1 GRMNDIMKLR
11 MLCLAVFLFSGAASG
26 TDPLPTV
33 VVVTTGGTIAEKFD
47 SATGGAVP
55 AVSGSDLLAEV
66 PGLDEIAN
74 VEVVEFCNIDSSH
87 MTPEIWRNL
96 SAKVQEILDRT
107 DVRGVVVT
115 HGTDTMA
122 EGAFFLET
130 TLESEKPVVFTG
142 SMRNGSDLS
151 PDGSANL
158 YNAVLL
164 VCSPEAAGWG
174 VTVTLNQYINSAR
187 HVMKDN
193 TTNIQTFDSGDF
205 GYLGYITGNH
215 VLVYNAV
222 LEHTRIA
229 LPDSLPKVPLFFTFS
244 GDDGSYIRFAVDNGA
259 SGIVIAGVGAG
270 NVNADVYHAIEYS
283 LESNI
288 PVVICSRARHGEP
301 EALYGDQGGGSS
313 LVEAGAL
320 LAGDLSPFKA
330 RLLLMI
336 ALSQPGIGQCE
347 LRLLMNPQHYQ

>member
-1 GRMNDIMKLR
+1 MKLR
-11 MLCLAVFLFSGAASG
+11 ILCLVVFLFSGAAAG

-33 VVVTTGGTIAEKFD
+33 VVVTTGGTIAEKID
-47 SATGGAVP
+47 PATGGAVP
-55 AVSGSDLLAEV
+55 AVSGSDLLAAV

-151 PDGSANL
+151 PDGQANL

-164 VCSPEAAGWG
+164 VCSPEAEGWG
-174 VTVTLNQYINSAR
+174 VTVALNQYINSAR

-193 TTNIQTFDSGDF
+193 TTNVQTFDSGDF
-205 GYLGYITGNH
+205 GYLGYITGDH

-222 LEHTRIA
+222 LESTHIP
-229 LPDSLPKVPLFFTFS
+229 LPDSLPEVPFFYTFA
-244 GDDGSYIRFAVDNGA
+244 GDDGSYIRFAVDSGA

-270 NVNADVYHAIEYS
+270 NVNANVYHAIEYS
-283 LESNI
+283 LENSI

-301 EALYGDQGGGSS
+301 EALYGDQGGGRS
-313 LVEAGAL
+313 LVEAGAV

-330 RLLLMI
+330 RLFLMI
-336 ALSQPGIGQCE
+336 ALAQPDMGPDEIG
-347 LRLLMNPQHYQ
+347 LLFNAN

>member
-1 GRMNDIMKLR
+1 MRSGM
-11 MLCLAVFLFSGAASG
+11 FLFTIVMFCFAAAAAEIDS
-26 TDPLPTV
+26 LPTV
-33 VVVTTGGTIAEKFD
+33 VVVTTGGTIAEKVD
-47 SATGGAVP
+47 PATGGAVP
-55 AVSGSDLLAEV
+55 AVSGSDLLAAV
-66 PGLDEIAN
+66 PGLEEIAH
-74 VEVVEFCNIDSSH
+74 VEVVEFLNIDSSH

-130 TLESEKPVVFTG
+130 TLESEKPVAFTG

-164 VCSPEAAGWG
+164 VCSPEADGWG
-174 VTVTLNQYINSAR
+174 VTVVLNQYINSAR

-193 TTNIQTFDSGDF
+193 TTNVQTFDSGDF
-205 GYLGYITGNH
+205 GYLGYITGKH
-215 VLVYNAV
+215 VLVYNTV
-222 LEHTRIA
+222 LERTRIP
-229 LPDSLPKVPLFFTFS
+229 LPDSLPKVPLFYTFA

-259 SGIVIAGVGAG
+259 SGIVVAGVGAG
-270 NVNADVYHAIEYS
+270 NVNASVFHAIEYS
-283 LESNI
+283 LENSI

-336 ALSQPGIGQCE
+336 ALAQPDMGFDE
-347 LRLLMNPQHYQ
+347 LRLLFDANSD